1 MWCHGQKSC
10 CDYWV
15 QRKGHVRKENRAYTI
30 SLLSTGGVTTTKVVP
45 FNYLHFK
52 KDDDKLEE
60 LQRRVLIMTKGL
72 ENGLFLKVAICLT
85 YQ

>member
-1 MWCHGQKSC
+1 MWCHSQKSC

-15 QRKGHVRKENRAYTI
+15 HRKGHVRKKSRAYTI
-30 SLLSTGGVTTTKVVP
+30 SLLGTDDVTTTKAVP

-52 KDDDKLEE
+52 NDDDKLEG
-60 LQRRVLIMTKGL
+60 LQRRALTMMKGL
-72 ENGLFLKVAICLT
+72 ENGLKTASWLS